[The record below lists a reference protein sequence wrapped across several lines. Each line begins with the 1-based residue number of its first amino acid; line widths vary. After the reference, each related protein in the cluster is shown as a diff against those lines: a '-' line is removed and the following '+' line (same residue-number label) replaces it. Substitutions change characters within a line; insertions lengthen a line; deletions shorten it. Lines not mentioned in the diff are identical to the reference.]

1 MTEGIGKASL
11 TADSAGLQ
19 IGAEDYPDASNRD
32 SVGDNHVNGPSL
44 SKAEREAI
52 GFLASLDFEYEAADS
67 ANLTFRRRRDHQ
79 LGLPLA
85 PRSFFPRAYVPMLLG
100 QLGDLVEGHPAATGL
115 MIPSRGYVE
124 LPCSRLDPATA
135 KRVFRLEP
143 EDQDCPHKAPTKE
156 LASLPH
162 RWPDEDGGQSV
173 KRVHLPGRGDN
184 PCLEISNASPLAGLL
199 YGQMSEG
206 ARVRLASR
214 PIPLLVTLKMAYH
227 LASDPT
233 ELARNSE
240 EAARSLLYEL
250 NVRNGVLMELVT
262 RPDGANA
269 RVTWYPL
276 EASDKIHYPRAR
288 LYPEVAIRFSVAS
301 QVVGDLPLAF
311 LSYYQALEYFI
322 PIAMKQSAIKNVRQE
337 LLDFDSA
344 KANDAR
350 LLRVVQA
357 VEGPMRAGEQDQ
369 LRIFVS
375 DYVRTDSLKE
385 FFNHGGGN
393 YFDSKG
399 PIKGAPQINPKNT
412 GRNLSNQIA
421 DRIYHI
427 RNRIV
432 HAKDNPKYKVLV
444 PRSSEANE
452 LTPDV
457 LLVKLLAMEAISVF
471 SP

>member
-1 MTEGIGKASL
+1 MTEGVEKASL
-11 TADSAGLQ
+11 AADSAGPQ
-19 IGAEDYPDASNRD
+19 IGAEDYPDASNHG
-32 SVGDNHVNGPSL
+32 SAGDNHVKGPSL
-44 SKAEREAI
+44 SNAEREAV
-52 GFLASLDFEYEAADS
+52 GFLASLGFEYAAADS
-67 ANLTFRRRRDHQ
+67 VNLTFRRQRDHQ

-100 QLGDLVEGHPAATGL
+100 QLGDRVEGHPAATGL

-135 KRVFRLEP
+135 KRVFRLKP
-143 EDQDCPHKAPTKE
+143 EDQDCPHNAPASE

-162 RWPDEDGGQSV
+162 RWADEDGGQSV
-173 KRVHLPGRGDN
+173 KRVHLPGRDDG

-227 LASDPT
+227 PASDAT

-250 NVRNGVLMELVT
+250 NVRNGVLMELVA
-262 RPDGANA
+262 RPAEANA
-269 RVTWYPL
+269 GVTGYPL
-276 EASDKIHYPRAR
+276 EVSDKIHYPRAR

-301 QVVGDLPLAF
+301 QVVGDPLQAF
-311 LSYYQALEYFI
+311 LSYYQTLEYFI
-322 PIAMKQSAIKNVRQE
+322 PIAMQQSAIKNVGLE
-337 LLDFDSA
+337 LRDFDSA
-344 KANDAR
+344 EVNDAR
-350 LLRVVQA
+350 LLRIVHA
-357 VEGPMRAGEQDQ
+357 VEGPLRAGEQNQ

-375 DYVRTDSLKE
+375 DHVRNDRLQE
-385 FFNHGGGN
+385 FFERGWGNHFGV
-393 YFDSKG
+393 KG
-399 PIKGAPQINPKNT
+399 PIKDAPQVNPKGT
-412 GRNLSNQIA
+412 GDNLSNQVA

-432 HAKDNPKYKVLV
+432 HAKDNPRYKALI
-444 PRSSEANE
+444 PRSSEANA

-457 LLVKLLAMEAISVF
+457 LLVRLVAMEAISVF